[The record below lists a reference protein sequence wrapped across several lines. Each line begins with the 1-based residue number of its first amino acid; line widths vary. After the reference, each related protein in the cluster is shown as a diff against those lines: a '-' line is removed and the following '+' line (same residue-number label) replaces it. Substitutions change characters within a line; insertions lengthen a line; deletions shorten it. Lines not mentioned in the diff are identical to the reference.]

1 MEGRDKTNIP
11 NTVRIGSADYEVEL
25 TDEVL
30 VMNSQ
35 QLKGVID
42 YEFHE
47 IKISNTVQDRQ
58 GQEQTFL
65 HELVH
70 GIIDERSLNLA
81 ESDDETIVDEIAK
94 GLHQVIR
101 DNPEIFK
108 TNSTKLTAEIRV
120 IDTDKLKNIIQQLEC
135 KLDTIDTKMNLLK
148 L

>member
-1 MEGRDKTNIP
+1 MNIP
-11 NTVRIGSADYEVEL
+11 DTVRIGSADYEVEL

-35 QLKGVID
+35 QLKGLID

-81 ESDDETIVDEIAK
+81 ESNDETIVDEIAK

-108 TNSTKLTAEIRV
+108 YKNKLVVEELI
-120 IDTDKLKNIIQQLEC
+120 
-135 KLDTIDTKMNLLK
+135 M
-148 L
+148 